1 LKVNII
7 RLDIAKMT
15 YEPTNSEL
23 YSIIQRLCSK
33 IENLEKKI
41 DRLSENRETNIDKVR
56 RKGGLD
62 APDLYGDWLTFIKVE
77 KKHYDNLFTLHGGV
91 LTTFKDIVLEHINV
105 CDSLPLYKHK
115 KSVYVYQTIDDEP
128 EWCLFDNDSLI
139 KMVQEVWRKLLSIQ
153 LNDIHID
160 KDDDEIKD
168 QKRRVVIQM
177 RQKLCETKS
186 NREDILKWIKNVI

>member
-1 LKVNII
+1 
-7 RLDIAKMT
+7 MT

-105 CDSLPLYKHK
+105 GDSLPLYKHK